1 MRRSGALS
9 TMSSKRPNPSSFQTP
24 APALPQPEPAA
35 LDDALD
41 RCAVRRLQQLAE
53 RPPLSSSEG
62 DERATLA
69 GRKGKVA
76 LHNGHFL
83 RRTLAGV
90 ESHNRR
96 VTPAALARPEPP
108 APPRFVRGRS
118 RSRSRS
124 RARSPSS
131 SPDAPRRVEVVLE
144 DDRPTGILFE
154 KHESGRPAVLGFA
167 ASCPRTVAA
176 TVRPGMVLSKI
187 AGERCKYIE
196 YDRALE
202 LVRALEKPLRL
213 EFRAPRV
220 AKRRRDS
227 DRRRR
232 RRR

>member
-1 MRRSGALS
+1 M
-9 TMSSKRPNPSSFQTP
+9 TSKRPNPSRFQTP
-24 APALPQPEPAA
+24 APAPPQAQPTG

-53 RPPLSSSEG
+53 RPPPPSEG
-62 DERATLA
+62 DDRATLA

-76 LHNGHFL
+76 LHNGQFL

-108 APPRFVRGRS
+108 APRFVRGRS

-124 RARSPSS
+124 RSPSS
-131 SPDAPRRVEVVLE
+131 SPDAPPRRVELVLE

-167 ASCPRTVAA
+167 ASCPRAVSA

-202 LVRALEKPLRL
+202 LVWALEKPLRL
-213 EFRAPRV
+213 EFRAPR
-220 AKRRRDS
+220 AARRRRDA

-232 RRR
+232 RR

>member
-1 MRRSGALS
+1 M
-9 TMSSKRPNPSSFQTP
+9 TSKRPNPSRFQTP

-108 APPRFVRGRS
+108 APPQRFVRGRS
-118 RSRSRS
+118 RSRSISRS
-124 RARSPSS
+124 RSPSS

-213 EFRAPRV
+213 EFRAPRA